1 MIGYITKS
9 YGGVKV
15 TAELYHVF
23 YQVAEYESISK
34 AAKALFVSQ
43 PAISKSIRNLEADLG
58 IFLFVRHAKG
68 VSLTKE
74 GQLLYDH
81 VATAFRQIQEG
92 EKLIHQL
99 RDKSF
104 GAIRIGI
111 SNTLCKYYFMPFLN
125 RFHQVYPKL
134 KIEIVNRTSLETMK
148 LLEEGFL
155 DCAII
160 SDLKA
165 DQAFE
170 YIELMMIQDIFV
182 SRQRPPKEVLPLK
195 ELEQYPM
202 LLLERNNATRDHL
215 ERFLER
221 HHIILNVDIEISSME
236 FLVEFAKIGLGVASV
251 IGNFVT
257 EDIKNKKIYEW
268 PVMPMIP
275 QRSIG
280 LLFDKKRGIS
290 IACNTFIEFMKTDNG
305 I

>member
-1 MIGYITKS
+1 M
-9 YGGVKV
+9 

-58 IFLFVRHAKG
+58 VLLFVRHAKG
-68 VSLTKE
+68 VTLTKE

-81 VATAFRQIQEG
+81 VATAFRQIHEG
-92 EKLIHQL
+92 EKLLHQL

-170 YIELMMIQDIFV
+170 YIQLMMIQDIFV
-182 SRQRPPKEVLPLK
+182 SRQRPPKEVIPLK
-195 ELEQYPM
+195 ELEKHPM

-215 ERFLER
+215 EHFLER
-221 HHIILNVDIEISSME
+221 HHITLNVDIEISSME

-251 IGNFVT
+251 IGNFVS
-257 EDIKNKKIYEW
+257 EDLKNKNIYEW
-268 PVMPMIP
+268 PVVPMIP

-280 LLFDKKRGIS
+280 LLYNKKRGVS
-290 IACNTFIEFMKTDNG
+290 IACTTFIEFMKTDND